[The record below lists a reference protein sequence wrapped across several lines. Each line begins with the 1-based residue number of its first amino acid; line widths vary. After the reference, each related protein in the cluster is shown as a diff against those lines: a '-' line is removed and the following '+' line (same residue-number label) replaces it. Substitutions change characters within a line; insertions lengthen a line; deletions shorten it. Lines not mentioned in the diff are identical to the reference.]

1 MRRIDLTGQ
10 KFGRLTA
17 LYRLHNTKGKTKW
30 LCICDC
36 GDLAEVRLNS
46 LQQGAIKSCGCY
58 RKETTK
64 KLGKSCKKHGLT
76 GSRLYHIWR
85 CMKIRCY
92 NKNAPYYKNYGG
104 RGITICDEWRND
116 FKVFYNWAINNG
128 YQENLT
134 IDRID
139 VNGNYE
145 PNNCRFISTKEQC
158 NNKRS
163 NVYLTFNGKTQTI
176 SQWSDELG
184 IDYKSLQY
192 RKSIDYFF
200 IRDALNRNMTLKD
213 VATKYHIPLDKIFDE
228 YESRRKMYNYCE
240 IINVMEEVYYNVR

>member
-1 MRRIDLTGQ
+1 MRLIDLTGQ

-36 GDLAEVRLNS
+36 GNLAEVRLNS

-58 RKETTK
+58 RK
-64 KLGKSCKKHGLT
+64 
-76 GSRLYHIWR
+76 
-85 CMKIRCY
+85 
-92 NKNAPYYKNYGG
+92 
-104 RGITICDEWRND
+104 D
-116 FKVFYNWAINNG
+116 
-128 YQENLT
+128 LT
-134 IDRID
+134 IDRAD

-145 PNNCRFISTKEQC
+145 PSNCRFISTKEQC

-200 IRDALNRNMTLKD
+200 VRDALDRSMSLRD

-228 YESRRKMYNYCE
+228 YKSRRKMYNYCE
-240 IINVMEEVYYNVR
+240 IFNVMQEVYYNVR